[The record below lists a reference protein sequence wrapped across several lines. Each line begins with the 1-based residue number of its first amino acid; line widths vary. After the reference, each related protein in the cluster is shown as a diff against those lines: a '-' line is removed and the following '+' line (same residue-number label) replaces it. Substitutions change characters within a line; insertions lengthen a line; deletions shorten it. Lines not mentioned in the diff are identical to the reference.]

1 VSAGHDRG
9 HEYPRGLSTMR
20 NPYDT
25 IGRIGLLLAVVGA
38 ANWLLVGLFEWN
50 LVQWIFTDSGTQT
63 VSSLGER
70 VVYIVVG
77 VGGVLAIPMLAATLS
92 RARGRDVRSD
102 ESYASGHSRS
112 RLQEDDA
119 AFYMGAPKEAH
130 AEDRSE
136 VAASSAEGRTTE
148 QSGPVRKTERVIVR
162 TEEPIIGSTETT
174 TSSESFSEEPGT
186 THDRD
191 LQYGSGPETDDDLG
205 EERRRAA

>member
-1 VSAGHDRG
+1 
-9 HEYPRGLSTMR
+9 MR
-20 NPYDT
+20 NPYDA
-25 IGRIGLLLAVVGA
+25 IGRIGLLLAVIGA

-70 VVYIVVG
+70 IVYIVVG
-77 VGGVLAIPMLAATLS
+77 VGGVLAVPMLAATLS

-102 ESYASGHSRS
+102 ESYESGRS
-112 RLQEDDA
+112 RGDLHEDDTA
-119 AFYMGAPKEAH
+119 YYLGAPKEAH
-130 AEDRSE
+130 AEGRSE
-136 VAASSAEGRTTE
+136 ATAASAEGRATR

-174 TSSESFSEEPGT
+174 TPSESFSEEPGT
-186 THDRD
+186 TPDRD
-191 LQYGSGPETDDDLG
+191 LRYASGEETDDDLG